1 MLLLM
6 KDCMYKH
13 VKEPRDD
20 EGDDGVKV
28 SIQISI
34 KYCYFYSLLG
44 LDRDDYEKNG
54 PRQGRA
60 SFFL

>member
-13 VKEPRDD
+13 VKEPTDE

-28 SIQISI
+28 RSM
-34 KYCYFYSLLG
+34 YFYL
-44 LDRDDYEKNG
+44 
-54 PRQGRA
+54 
-60 SFFL
+60 